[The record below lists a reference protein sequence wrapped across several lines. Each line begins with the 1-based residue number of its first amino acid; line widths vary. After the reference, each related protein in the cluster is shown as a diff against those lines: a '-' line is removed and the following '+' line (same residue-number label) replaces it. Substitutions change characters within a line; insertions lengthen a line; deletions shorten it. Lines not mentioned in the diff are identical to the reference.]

1 MTEFPM
7 NDPNMIIVVISAMN
21 QCPTGGKE
29 GASRDNSLGCSVA
42 SVPLVVML
50 AAIVSIAQKERRLVD
65 QLIKYLM
72 ISFFDLQR
80 PVYMLNNNKSTLLL
94 HIIIIYMYLK

>member
-1 MTEFPM
+1 
-7 NDPNMIIVVISAMN
+7 
-21 QCPTGGKE
+21 
-29 GASRDNSLGCSVA
+29 
-42 SVPLVVML
+42 ML

-65 QLIKYLM
+65 QLIKYLV

-94 HIIIIYMYLK
+94 HIIIIYMY